1 MQETIET
8 REQDESNTLSQ
19 NKENIYALNN
29 NIALQINKYLYSWFV
44 LWESFNSNEFDLLS
58 IITLNLIKKINNI

>member
-1 MQETIET
+1 MQET

-44 LWESFNSNEFDLLS
+44 LWKSFKNNEFDLLS
-58 IITLNLIKKINNI
+58 NITLNLIKKINNI

>member
-8 REQDESNTLSQ
+8 WEQDESNTLSQ

-44 LWESFNSNEFDLLS
+44 LWKSFNSNEFDLLS

>member
-44 LWESFNSNEFDLLS
+44 LWKSFKNNEFDLLS

>member
-8 REQDESNTLSQ
+8 WEQDESNTLSQ

-44 LWESFNSNEFDLLS
+44 LWKSFNNNEFDLLS

>member
-29 NIALQINKYLYSWFV
+29 NIALQINKYLYS
-44 LWESFNSNEFDLLS
+44 
-58 IITLNLIKKINNI
+58 

>member
-1 MQETIET
+1 MQET

-44 LWESFNSNEFDLLS
+44 LWKSFNSNEFDLLS

>member
-29 NIALQINKYLYSWFV
+29 NIALQINKYLYCWFI
-44 LWESFNSNEFDLLS
+44 LWKSFNSNEFDLLS
-58 IITLNLIKKINNI
+58 IITLHLIKKINNI

>member
-1 MQETIET
+1 MQET

-44 LWESFNSNEFDLLS
+44 LWKSFKNNEFDLLS

>member
-1 MQETIET
+1 MQET

-29 NIALQINKYLYSWFV
+29 NIALQINKYLYSWFF
-44 LWESFNSNEFDLLS
+44 LWKSFNSNEFDLLS

>member
-44 LWESFNSNEFDLLS
+44 LWKSFNSNEFDLLS